1 MQMACDREQPRAQ
14 AGVGPK
20 VLGMRDQPQPGL
32 FEQILSDVAAVRQSG
47 KKVIQPRIERVV
59 HGIKRIWI
67 GCPQT
72 ADELRRP

>member
-1 MQMACDREQPRAQ
+1 
-14 AGVGPK
+14 
-20 VLGMRDQPQPGL
+20 MRDQPQPGL